1 MLIHN
6 KDDIEFVTGF
16 PCFLGHPVLY
26 IYRYTS
32 LEPSVALR
40 VETDVPRQIKSPLTQ
55 LKISKSFFLGSTNFP
70 NQKNHDVRSDIQTA
84 KQSIRDYYFIYSII
98 HKRWDFRDDCTE
110 FISFSL
116 YLGFST
122 PVNCLFFV
130 AMSINRSLED
140 NIKGRRRNL
149 TL

>member
-6 KDDIEFVTGF
+6 KDVTGF

-70 NQKNHDVRSDIQTA
+70 NQKLSIKIMNYDRIFKQPNSQLEITTLYTVLSTNDQTSDI
-84 KQSIRDYYFIYSII
+84 YYIY
-98 HKRWDFRDDCTE
+98 
-110 FISFSL
+110 ISDIYTDL

-130 AMSINRSLED
+130 LMKAED
-140 NIKGRRRNL
+140 LI
-149 TL
+149 

>member
-6 KDDIEFVTGF
+6 KDVTGF

-55 LKISKSFFLGSTNFP
+55 LKISKSFFLLSIKIMNYDRTFKQPNSQLEITTLYTVLSTND
-70 NQKNHDVRSDIQTA
+70 QTSDI
-84 KQSIRDYYFIYSII
+84 YYIY
-98 HKRWDFRDDCTE
+98 
-110 FISFSL
+110 ISDIYTDL

-140 NIKGRRRNL
+140 NIKGRRLNL

>member
-1 MLIHN
+1 MKLGITMLIHN

-40 VETDVPRQIKSPLTQ
+40 VETDVTRQIKSLLTQ

-70 NQKNHDVRSDIQTA
+70 NQKLSIKIMNYDRTF
-84 KQSIRDYYFIYSII
+84 KQPNSQLEI
-98 HKRWDFRDDCTE
+98 TT
-110 FISFSL
+110 L
-116 YLGFST
+116 YTVLST
-122 PVNCLFFV
+122 NDETSETIVQNSYLFPY
-130 AMSINRSLED
+130 I
-140 NIKGRRRNL
+140 
-149 TL
+149 